1 MEITINSTSV
11 DYTKKLGFNFAKVL
25 KSGDT
30 LVLTGDLGAGKTMF
44 VSGFLSFYEK
54 ENEACSPTFT
64 IVNEH
69 LLKDNLKLFH
79 FDVYRFD
86 FEDEFTA
93 IGGEEFFD
101 MGICIIEWGEKIK
114 NLLPKNY
121 LKINIEKDINDI
133 NARKISFIPNGERYE
148 NIIKEVL
155 KNENTCT

>member
-1 MEITINSTSV
+1 METTIISNSV
-11 DYTKKLGFNFAKVL
+11 DFTKELGSKFAKLL
-25 KSGDT
+25 KCGDT
-30 LVLTGDLGAGKTMF
+30 IVLTGDLGAGKTMF
-44 VSGFLSFYEK
+44 VSGFLSFYGK

-69 LLKDNLKLFH
+69 SLTNSLKLFH

-101 MGICIIEWGEKIK
+101 NGICIIEWGEKIK

-121 LKINIEKDINDI
+121 LKINIEKDENDI
-133 NARKISFIPNGERYE
+133 NSRKISFTSFGERYE
-148 NIIKEVL
+148 NIVKEVL
-155 KNENTCT
+155 EQ